1 MTAAQ
6 HQALD
11 LNGKRVMLV
20 GGAGFIGHN
29 LALELRRRGAD
40 VAIVDSLQV
49 NNLLSL
55 HDTTKA
61 PAERALY
68 TLMVNDR
75 LELLK
80 NVGIPLFVDDA
91 RDYHRL
97 SKRFNEFEPNAVVL
111 QSAVSH
117 ASRANKD
124 PMTTLDHSFRTLE
137 NALDNARASA
147 EHFIF
152 LSSSM
157 VYGNFASESVDEEAP
172 CNPIGIYGAVKL
184 GGEKLVT
191 AYSQVFDLPHTIIRP
206 SALYG
211 ERCISRRVGQIF
223 IENALRGRDLV
234 VRGDGTDRV
243 DFTYISDFVQGVV
256 LALSEEA
263 ARGET
268 FNLTY
273 GNGRSLNDLA
283 EIVQKEFPAA
293 GLRHEPRDALVPE
306 RGTLDVSKARDLLG
320 YAPAFPIEDGFE
332 QYIRWYQDLFGR
344 FDVQTLDYLQ
354 AQPNE

>member
-1 MTAAQ
+1 MAVATGTS
-6 HQALD
+6 LD
-11 LNGKRVMLV
+11 LAGQRVMLI

-61 PAERALY
+61 PVERDLY
-68 TLMVNDR
+68 ALMVTDR

-80 NVGIPLFVDDA
+80 AAGIPLFVDDA
-91 RDYHRL
+91 RDYHRM
-97 SKRFNEFEPNAVVL
+97 SKRFGEFNPNVVVL
-111 QSAVSH
+111 LSAVSH

-137 NALDNARASA
+137 NALDNARTDT

-152 LSSSM
+152 FSSSM
-157 VYGNFASESVDEEAP
+157 VYGNFASASVDEDAP
-172 CNPIGIYGAVKL
+172 CNPLGIYGAVKL

-191 AYSQVFDLPHTIIRP
+191 AYGQVFDLPYTIIRP

-223 IENALRGRDLV
+223 IENALRGRELV
-234 VRGDGTDRV
+234 VKGDGTDRV
-243 DFTYISDFVQGVV
+243 DFTYISDLVQGVC
-256 LALSEEA
+256 LAIREDSS
-263 ARGET
+263 RGEI
-268 FNLTY
+268 FNMTY
-273 GNGRSLNDLA
+273 GDARSLNDVA
-283 EIVQKEFPAA
+283 AIIQTAFPDVAV
-293 GLRHEPRDALVPE
+293 RHEPRDALVPE

-320 YAPAFPIEDGFE
+320 YVPSYAIERGFVD
-332 QYIRWYQDLFGR
+332 YINWYRDVFHR
-344 FDVQTLDYLQ
+344 FDHRTILDLE

>member
-1 MTAAQ
+1 MTAAPSP
-6 HQALD
+6 APD
-11 LNGKRVMLV
+11 LTGKRVMLV

-29 LALELRRRGAD
+29 LALELRGRGAE

-61 PAERALY
+61 PAERDLY
-68 TLMVNDR
+68 TLMVNER
-75 LELLK
+75 LQLLK
-80 NVGIPLFVDDA
+80 AAGIPLFVDDA

-97 SKRFNEFEPNAVVL
+97 SKRFSEFEPNVVVL
-111 QSAVSH
+111 LSAVSH

-137 NALDNARASA
+137 NALDNARANT

-152 LSSSM
+152 FSSSM
-157 VYGNFASESVDEEAP
+157 VYGNFATESVDEEAP
-172 CNPIGIYGAVKL
+172 CNPLGIYGAVKL

-191 AYSQVFDLPHTIIRP
+191 AYGQVFDLPYTIIRP

-223 IENALRGRDLV
+223 IENALRGRELV
-234 VRGDGTDRV
+234 IKGDGTDRV
-243 DFTYISDFVQGVV
+243 DFTYISDLVQGVC
-256 LALSEEA
+256 LAIREDAS
-263 ARGET
+263 RGEI
-268 FNLTY
+268 FNMTY
-273 GNGRSLNDLA
+273 GNGRSLNHVA
-283 EIVQKEFPAA
+283 AIVQGAFPETSI
-293 GLRHEPRDALVPE
+293 RHEPRDALVPE
-306 RGTLDVSKARDLLG
+306 RGTLDVSKARELLG
-320 YAPAFPIEDGFE
+320 YAPQFPIEMGFDR
-332 QYIRWYQDLFGR
+332 YINWYRGVDERMDLSHLR
-344 FDVQTLDYLQ
+344 SLE